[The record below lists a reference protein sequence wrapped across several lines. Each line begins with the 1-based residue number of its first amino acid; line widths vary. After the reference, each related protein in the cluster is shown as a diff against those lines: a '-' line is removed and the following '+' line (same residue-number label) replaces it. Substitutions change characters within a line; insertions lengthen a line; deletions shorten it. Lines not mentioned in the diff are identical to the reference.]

1 MRDETYYINVLTDFM
16 DEMAG
21 AERTSNANKRQELL
35 YSLVEI
41 LKRYSLPECY
51 TDNFLNSYMCVFSAL
66 SVLEYYLHTG
76 GHYLTML
83 GIVSYFVESAYSYL
97 VE

>member
-21 AERTSNANKRQELL
+21 AERISNANKRQELL
-35 YSLVEI
+35 RLLVEI

-66 SVLEYYLHTG
+66 SVLEYYLRNG
-76 GHYLTML
+76 GHYSMML
-83 GIVSYFVESAYSYL
+83 RYVSYSVECAYSYMI
-97 VE
+97 E